1 MTDVPTTAPIT
12 IRRLNLPR
20 LSFPRLGIGASLAAV
35 FGLVGD
41 AFGMAYVAPYSGRRR
56 EPQVA
61 PDDDLKGRD
70 PTW

>member
-1 MTDVPTTAPIT
+1 MADIPTTAPIT
-12 IRRLNLPR
+12 IRHLSLPRPSLPR
-20 LSFPRLGIGASLAAV
+20 LKIDASLAAI